1 MKKYLKTISILLA
14 FSICLFSL
22 SMPASAALIGG
33 DGGFY
38 FSLKSNK
45 TATLEEYHGNS
56 SNIAIPSSIY
66 SYAVT
71 SIAENTFSNNT
82 TIKSVEIPDTVNT
95 IGAYAFYGC
104 TNLEKVTLSSSV
116 TQIKAATF
124 YGCNNLT
131 KIIIPASVTQIAA
144 NAFIGSPAMIVGER
158 GSFAEQYAQDNGIEF
173 KDYSEDIEDTDSDT
187 DTESDTDS
195 DTEIDI
201 YVDTETDTDSETIS
215 TDVSTDTSTDEP
227 KTLVVSHSLYK
238 DAPQLNDAPTSHN
251 GKGTAHLTV
260 AITDANNGIVKS
272 YNDTTGIFTIENEPL
287 FNPKTNGDY
296 KVQITLTAET
306 ENSTTLYD
314 VYRKRDDGDRYLKS
328 GKNRANN
335 YAYSESVQGD
345 NYNGL
350 IGTVTGN
357 LSDKSITYT
366 YTVAQLFQSGI
377 ETRNLD
383 FYSDLSEKTIQ
394 VEVNYYDRNTSANQY
409 GKPTDISSDA
419 KTVTFTAEMT
429 DNTLESFVENNL
441 DRFNI
446 TENVV
451 DQHYF
456 EFTQYRAVKALK
468 EFKYYPLLDNDQKV
482 PTTAIDEQQKY
493 GYFFSGSYTPEGE
506 STALSED
513 ALNYHTSCYG
523 IPQYD
528 AAHCVDFAEEQELT
542 DEQKLAAR
550 QQWVTFYNGDT
561 VISNINFQEDI
572 DDPEITTITSDNS
585 TNDLSEVTKIV
596 IWAFNAPKTY
606 NFEAHFTPADNE
618 YPTFTDEKNKVTL
631 NDDSTVYI
639 DISASEPISGFY
651 NQRVGVE
658 DNSVAN
664 SGTSYLSAYGIENPY
679 FGGLEI
685 SIEAAEQANL
695 TGSETALK
703 FDGWYINDSDGFHKI
718 STQRSYEN
726 RIMNDL
732 IIYAGYVPSDVTT
745 APVGVAITENE
756 TDRYID
762 TDNIEKVRYNTLVNV
777 FGNDVT
783 ESDEHIVNAASV
795 YVYLPQYDTDD
806 HYIDWTD
813 EKNKNAISETFA
825 DPETKNKIKADVV
838 THLTKL
844 ETVRANAN
852 ITDNSV
858 GGYYHTY
865 STPATEVS
873 IVVNGVTIST
883 KGTGAKIDCFDFEIV
898 SGDAS
903 SANHQ
908 LTLTNKNRVQFTMTM
923 LADDYDT
930 KPFLAFVAIKYSKD
944 NNSAW
949 YVSDNF
955 VSNLIDTDPSVKNN

>member
-1 MKKYLKTISILLA
+1 MKKYLKTISIILA

-38 FSLKSNK
+38 FSLKSNR

-56 SNIAIPSSIY
+56 SDIAIPSSIY

-144 NAFIGSPAMIVGER
+144 NAFIGSPATIVGER

-173 KDYSEDIEDTDSDT
+173 KDYSEDIEDTD
-187 DTESDTDS
+187 TESDPDS

-201 YVDTETDTDSETIS
+201 YVDTETDIDSETQS

-227 KTLVVSHSLYK
+227 RTLIVSHSLYK
-238 DAPQLNDAPTSHN
+238 DAPQLNEAPISHN
-251 GKGTAHLTV
+251 GNGTVCVTV
-260 AITDANNGIVKS
+260 TITDVNNVPIKS
-272 YNDTTGIFTIENEPL
+272 YNDTIGIFTIENEPL
-287 FNPKTNGDY
+287 LNPKINGDN

-366 YTVAQLFQSGI
+366 YTVAQLFPSGI

-383 FYSDLSEKTIQ
+383 FYSDLSEQTIQ
-394 VEVNYYDRNTSANQY
+394 VEVNYYDRNTSADQY
-409 GKPTDISSDA
+409 GKPTDISSNA

-441 DRFNI
+441 DRFNV

-493 GYFFSGSYTPEGE
+493 GYFFSGSYTPDGE

-528 AAHCVDFAEEQELT
+528 AAHCVDFAEEQALS
-542 DEQKLAAR
+542 DEQKLDAR

-572 DDPEITTITSDNS
+572 DDPRITNITSANS

-606 NFEAHFTPADNE
+606 NFEAHFTPENTK
-618 YPTFTDEKNKVTL
+618 YPTFTDSINKVTL
-631 NDDSTVYI
+631 NDNSTVYI
-639 DISASEPISGFY
+639 DMSASEPISGFY

-679 FGGLEI
+679 FGGSEVA
-685 SIEAAEQANL
+685 IEAAEQANIENSN
-695 TGSETALK
+695 TTLK
-703 FDGWYINDSDGFHKI
+703 FDGWYIKDSDGFHKV
-718 STQRSYEN
+718 STERSYDN
-726 RIMNDL
+726 RITNNL
-732 IIYAGYVPSDVTT
+732 IIYAGYVPSNAETT
-745 APVGVAITENE
+745 AVGAAITENE

-762 TDNIEKVRYNTLVNV
+762 VDNIEKVRYNTIINV
-777 FGNDVT
+777 FGTDVA
-783 ESDEHIVNAASV
+783 ESDSNIENVASL
-795 YVYLPQYDTDD
+795 YVYLPQYDTNGNS
-806 HYIDWTD
+806 IDWTD
-813 EKNKNAISETFA
+813 PQNKAAISEAFA
-825 DPETKNKIKADVV
+825 NPETKNKIREDVI

-844 ETVRANAN
+844 EKARTTAGL
-852 ITDNSV
+852 TDNSV
-858 GGYYHTY
+858 GNYYHTY
-865 STPATEVS
+865 SSPATELS
-873 IVVNGVTIST
+873 IVVNDVTIST
-883 KGTGAKIDCFDFEIV
+883 QGTGAKIDCFDFEIV
-898 SGDAS
+898 SSDAS

-908 LTLTNKNRVQFTMTM
+908 LTLTNKNRVQFSMTM
-923 LADDYDT
+923 LAEDYDT
-930 KPFLAFVAIKYSKD
+930 KPFLAFVAVKY
-944 NNSAW
+944 NSSW

-955 VSNLIDTDPSVKNN
+955 VSNLIDTEPR